1 MAKNRNVALNVKVLE
16 DREVL
21 FHFGDDPTIDRE
33 TGAFMKGWHSGGVE
47 PQDSA
52 WSLNRE
58 VNTNTSNMTGGQS
71 VTSYQAG
78 AVTSTVDLIPGSP
91 VLDHIEWPDTAET
104 NGVLYRKHSN
114 RVAKA
119 FIARV
124 HKFQSGV
131 VGIMVSREKAD
142 LTVAERSVGT
152 DPSGRTVNAAWQNGE
167 DEYIMEEMYYLV
179 REDGTVE
186 RVEEKIFKQVEDV
199 DGKLASGE
207 AFVPKGSASG
217 LAKHTVKK
225 DADGPL
231 REFVDP
237 ETGEAAETEEEAS
250 RTDGD
255 STGVTD
261 ESSEM

>member
-21 FHFGDDPTIDRE
+21 FNFSDDPTIDRD

-47 PQDSA
+47 PNDSS
-52 WSLNRE
+52 WSLSRE
-58 VNTNTSNMTGGQS
+58 VNTNTTNMSGGQS

-91 VLDHIEWPDTAET
+91 VLDHIEWPDTAEQ
-104 NGVLYRKHSN
+104 NGTLYRKHSN

-119 FIARV
+119 YIARV
-124 HKFQSGV
+124 HKFQSGII
-131 VGIMVSREKAD
+131 GIMVSREKAD

-152 DPSGRTVNAAWQNGE
+152 DPAGRTVNAAWQNGE
-167 DEYIMEEMYYLV
+167 DEYIMEEMFYKV
-179 REDGTVE
+179 GEDGTVE
-186 RVEEKIFKQVEDV
+186 RVEEKIFKKVENIDT
-199 DGKLASGE
+199 KLSSGE
-207 AFVPKGSASG
+207 AFVPKGSASD
-217 LAKHTVKK
+217 LTPYKAK
-225 DADGPL
+225 DDDNAPL

-237 ETGEAAETEEEAS
+237 ESGEVAESEDGAS

-255 STGVTD
+255 S
-261 ESSEM
+261 SEDTQDS

>member
-1 MAKNRNVALNVKVLE
+1 MAENRNVALNVKVLE

-21 FHFGDDPTIDRE
+21 FHFGDNPTIDRE

-47 PQDSA
+47 PNDSA

-58 VNTNTSNMTGGQS
+58 VNTNTTNMSGGQS

-131 VGIMVSREKAD
+131 VGIMVSREKAG

-199 DGKLASGE
+199 NGKLASGE

-225 DADGPL
+225 DGESPL

-237 ETGEAAETEEEAS
+237 ETGEVAEVEEGAS

-255 STGVTD
+255 G
-261 ESSEM
+261 SEDVS